1 MNHKIFEISENST
14 NKFIKPFNLFHF
26 VYISD
31 YQKQKNIKICIF
43 KKSDKL
49 LDKKNKNNSKHEKI
63 LDTPIDIHL
72 GIHYDGPGGVRF
84 WGYWFR
90 RYDRI
95 RLRLRFRFRLVV
107 FRRWWVRFRMY
118 WLEFSL
124 WGVQVTLCCWQW
136 PAIVVVYWLLLL
148 LDSFSIL
155 YTHTLRGNKYILLS
169 SATFLLVSI
178 HRISIILDI
187 FIGAGV
193 IYGIPSIIQIY
204 TLCIFDGRWWGGIIQ
219 KYSTIFITT
228 LTGVWSLGDGNFLVA
243 LTHQFFYYLIF
254 IIYWMLP

>member
-1 MNHKIFEISENST
+1 
-14 NKFIKPFNLFHF
+14 
-26 VYISD
+26 
-31 YQKQKNIKICIF
+31 
-43 KKSDKL
+43 
-49 LDKKNKNNSKHEKI
+49 
-63 LDTPIDIHL
+63 
-72 GIHYDGPGGVRF
+72 
-84 WGYWFR
+84 
-90 RYDRI
+90 
-95 RLRLRFRFRLVV
+95 
-107 FRRWWVRFRMY
+107 MY
-118 WLEFSL
+118 WLELSL
-124 WGVQVTLCCWQW
+124 WWVQVTLRCWQW
-136 PAIVVVYWLLLL
+136 PAIVIVYWLLLL

-155 YTHTLRGNKYILLS
+155 YTHTLRGKKYILLS

-219 KYSTIFITT
+219 KYSTIFVST
-228 LTGVWSLGDGNFLVA
+228 LTDVWSLGDGNFLVA